1 MSHISLEL
9 RSGGELNMERP
20 VQVMASEQTGPALLV
35 RGLRKSFGT
44 RVAVDSVGFTI
55 AAGEVYG
62 LLGPNG
68 AGKTTSIS
76 MIAGILARD
85 AGEIAIDGIDIDAG
99 PEARALIGI
108 VPQAITL
115 YLDLTARENLDFWGR
130 MYDLNGAT
138 LHDAIEGALEAVG
151 LTPRADDVV
160 GTYSGGMQRR
170 LNLAC
175 GILHRPKL
183 LILDEPTVGVDPQ
196 SRSAIFDL
204 VERLRDA
211 GTAILYTTHYMEEA
225 ERLCTRIGIIDSGRL
240 IGEGTRDELVASLGH
255 DARIEIGLGRGDSV
269 FKRAERI
276 VGALEGVRSA
286 NLDNDHLHVVADHG
300 ARRLPAMLTV
310 LLDAGAVVESV
321 RVVEPNLED
330 VFLRMTGRAL
340 RD

>member
-1 MSHISLEL
+1 
-9 RSGGELNMERP
+9 
-20 VQVMASEQTGPALLV
+20 MAEQTRPALLV
-35 RGLRKSFGT
+35 SGLRKSFGT

-55 AAGEVYG
+55 AAGEIYG

-85 AGEIAIDGIDIDAG
+85 AGEIAIDGIGIDAG
-99 PEARALIGI
+99 PAPRALIGI
-108 VPQAITL
+108 VPQAIAL

-130 MYDLNGAT
+130 MYDLSGVP
-138 LHDAIEGALEAVG
+138 LQDAIAGALDAVG
-151 LTPRADDVV
+151 LTPRAADIV

-175 GILHRPKL
+175 GILHQPRL

-225 ERLCTRIGIIDSGRL
+225 ERLCARIGIIDSGRL
-240 IGEGTRDELVASLGH
+240 IAEGTRAELVAKLSQ

-269 FKRAERI
+269 ERAERI
-276 VGALEGVRSA
+276 IGALEGVRSA
-286 NLDNDHLHVVADHG
+286 KVENSHLHVVADHG
-300 ARRLPAMLTV
+300 ATRLPAMLTA
-310 LLDAGAVVESV
+310 LLDAGAVAESV

>member
-1 MSHISLEL
+1 MLK
-9 RSGGELNMERP
+9 
-20 VQVMASEQTGPALLV
+20 V
-35 RGLRKSFGT
+35 RGLRKCFGD
-44 RVAVDSVGFTI
+44 RVAVDDVSFSI
-55 AAGEVYG
+55 DLGEIYG

-85 AGEIAIDGIDIDAG
+85 AGEITINGIDIDAG

-130 MYDLNGAT
+130 MYDLSGAP

-151 LTPRADDVV
+151 LPPRADEIV
-160 GTYSGGMQRR
+160 GNYSGGMQRR

-175 GILHRPKL
+175 GILHRPKV

-204 VERLRDA
+204 VERRRDA

-225 ERLCTRIGIIDSGRL
+225 ERLCARIGIIDSGRL
-240 IGEGTRDELVASLGH
+240 IAEGSRDELVASLGH
-255 DARIEIGLGRGDSV
+255 DARIEIGLGRGDSAE
-269 FKRAERI
+269 RAERI

-286 NLDNDHLHVVADHG
+286 NVENGHLHVVADDG
-300 ARRLPAMLTV
+300 ARRLPAMLTA
-310 LLDAGAVVESV
+310 LLEAGAGAQ
-321 RVVEPNLED
+321 RVHGGGADLQEGFP
-330 VFLRMTGRAL
+330 RMTGRAL